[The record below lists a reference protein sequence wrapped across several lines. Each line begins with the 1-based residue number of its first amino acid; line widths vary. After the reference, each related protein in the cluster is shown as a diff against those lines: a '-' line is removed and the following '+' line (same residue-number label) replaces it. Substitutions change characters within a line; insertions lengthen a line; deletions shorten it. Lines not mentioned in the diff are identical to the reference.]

1 MTGSKRPL
9 IASFFTIA
17 GDVRP
22 LEGKMISPHALPD
35 RAAAAARAGFAGIG
49 FGSDD
54 LAHVAQHYNARDIRA
69 ILADHG
75 LVHNEIEVLL
85 DWFCNGER
93 RAESD
98 RARQFMLEWAGAL
111 GLRHIKIGVDLMGG
125 QWPLEAMIESFAG
138 LCDDAAEVGAGIC
151 VELFPESNIADL
163 DTAMAIIAGAGRGN
177 GGLCLDIWH
186 MTRGNVDFAA
196 IARLPA
202 SAIMHVELDDGPAVR
217 TGTILEETIERRA
230 LPGEGAFDLDG
241 FIRSVEATGYRG
253 LYGVELLSN
262 AQRRAPLAD
271 AANRAA
277 QATRACLERALG

>member
-1 MTGSKRPL
+1 MTASNRPL

-49 FGSDD
+49 LGSDD
-54 LAHVAQHYNARDIRA
+54 LAHIAQQYSARDIRMV
-69 ILADHG
+69 LADHG
-75 LVHNEIEVLL
+75 LVQNEIEVLL
-85 DWFCNGER
+85 DWFCDGER
-93 RAESD
+93 RAKSD
-98 RARQFMLEWAGAL
+98 RARRFMLEWAGAL

-125 QWPLEAMIESFAG
+125 QWPLEQMIESFAG
-138 LCDDAAEVGAGIC
+138 LCDDAAAVGAGIC
-151 VELFPESNIADL
+151 VELFPESNIAEL
-163 DTAMAIIAGAGRGN
+163 DTAMAIIQGAGRGN

-186 MTRGNVDFAA
+186 MTRGHVDFTA
-196 IARLPA
+196 IAGLPA
-202 SAIMHVELDDGPAVR
+202 NAIMHVELDDGPAVQ

-253 LYGVELLSN
+253 LYGVEILSD

-271 AANRAA
+271 AAQRAA
-277 QATRACLERALG
+277 DTTRACLETALG